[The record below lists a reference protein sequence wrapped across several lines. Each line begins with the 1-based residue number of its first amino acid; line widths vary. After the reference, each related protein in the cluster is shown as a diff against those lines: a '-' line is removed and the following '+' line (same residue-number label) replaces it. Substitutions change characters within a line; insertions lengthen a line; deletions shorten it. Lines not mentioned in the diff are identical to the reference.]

1 MISGVFCGF
10 GDDDSDRLMVSMT
23 VVVVRV
29 LDDDDSVEVEDEDS
43 SSFFNV
49 LQFFR
54 VCYGFDLF
62 RVEREIVKCL

>member
-1 MISGVFCGF
+1 MKFWSGIG
-10 GDDDSDRLMVSMT
+10 SYET
-23 VVVVRV
+23 VRV

-54 VCYGFDLF
+54 VCYDLICF
-62 RVEREIVKCL
+62 